1 MFPYIGG
8 GRFPETILNI
18 LIALYKCISS
28 LNDPVKWWLSMKI
41 TLPRICPTQHCSFR
55 ISDRMFVTR
64 TKEMILWSMILAF
77 SSIGRS
83 YCTRFAFCLLLPFAA
98 AGNDSVCFLFR
109 SWETARWQSLSAPQT
124 LKSSVK
130 GERFIPAVWR
140 AWVVSLGFS
149 LSNLWF
155 LHLLWKWIKEVLAWT
170 Y

>member
-1 MFPYIGG
+1 MILSSDDYPW
-8 GRFPETILNI
+8 RSHFPESVQLNI
-18 LIALYKCISS
+18 VVSEFLTGCLSLALK
-28 LNDPVKWWLSMKI
+28 KWS
-41 TLPRICPTQHCSFR
+41 CE
-55 ISDRMFVTR
+55 V
-64 TKEMILWSMILAF
+64 WSCRSVALA
-77 SSIGRS
+77 SGKHQSRS